1 MSYSFV
7 PQILNTNHALKTFY
21 SSLIEEISCS
31 ITHEQSSDGS
41 LNKLVDTEVIA
52 VGGFWLAAAVGGLA
66 LRPARPDTI
75 GAYGEAQPPAHLFRA
90 AFHFGAALEVLVT
103 SCSVMAY
110 RHSRHSTESHEQQND
125 KGNKKS
131 LLIGAHRE

>member
-90 AFHFGAALEVLVT
+90 AFHFGAALEVLV